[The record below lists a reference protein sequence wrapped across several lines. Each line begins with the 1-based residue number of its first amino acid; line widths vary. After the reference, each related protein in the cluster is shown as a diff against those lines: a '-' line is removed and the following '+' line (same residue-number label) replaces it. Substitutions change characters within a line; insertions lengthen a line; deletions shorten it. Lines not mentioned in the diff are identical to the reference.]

1 VSGFSRTDLVPEG
14 RTTCVALARRLRLPT
29 EMNPWPRIS
38 AACSNAAEAHP
49 RAFRSAIIASAV
61 AACLLV
67 VSLAWLIRVIVTPLP
82 DKDAIRGMGVTA
94 QATTLVD
101 LRDRQAFTIYQEQR
115 IDVPLSRVSPHLVRA
130 IIAIEDQR
138 FYDHHGVDLFRVAG
152 AAVTNLRR
160 GRAVQGGSTL
170 TQQLARQSFLT
181 PEKTY
186 TRKLKE
192 VVLARRVEREFSKGE
207 ILELYLNR
215 VYFGAG
221 LYGVEAASMG
231 FFGKSAADLDVAEAA
246 LLAGLVKSPST
257 YAPTVDLARATT
269 RRNVVLRAMLD
280 SKVIDRKTYE
290 PAARAA
296 VHLED
301 ALRPAEASGQY
312 FKEEVRRELVERFG
326 WERVYQGGLKVFTT
340 LDLDMQKAAEA
351 EVARSLKEIEER
363 QAKGRAR
370 GGKGARGKAAGAL
383 RDPLQAALVAMDPHS
398 GEVRALVG
406 GRDFKMSSFNRAT
419 QARRQAGSAFKPFV
433 YAAALERGYSPASLL
448 SNLNAPV
455 MTAQGAWAPEDEH
468 LASSTMTMRTAL
480 RTSSNRAAVH
490 MLDRVGISTAVE
502 FADRLGVGP
511 VPAVPSLVLGSG
523 EVTLLSMTAAYGAFA
538 NGGML
543 PVPSLIR
550 RVETTAGEVLYES
563 SPTQQRAVSESTAFL
578 MTTMLA
584 DVVNNGT
591 AWPARRVGFTLPAAG
606 KTGTT
611 NEYRDAWFVGFTP
624 HLVAGVWVGYDQPR
638 TIIGNGYAGELAVPL
653 WGRFMIAATKG
664 DKPDWFRAPGNV
676 TSATVCRLSGRLAT
690 PSCLDVETVDAKG
703 NRSRRSQ
710 SYVEHF
716 VSGREPSE
724 YCDLHGGR
732 FGHGV
737 LGALAAVFGGGAD
750 RAPEAVPVATDGV
763 VPDVVAPAVVTEIT
777 GGTLTEAETPR
788 KRGFWS
794 RVFRKGDDR
803 NKDEKKEPG
812 KNQAAR

>member
-1 VSGFSRTDLVPEG
+1 
-14 RTTCVALARRLRLPT
+14 
-29 EMNPWPRIS
+29 MNPWPRIS
-38 AACSNAAEAHP
+38 TAVSRAAAAHP
-49 RAFRSAIIASAV
+49 RAFRSALMTSV
-61 AACLLV
+61 VFSCLLV
-67 VSLAWLIRVIVTPLP
+67 VGLAWGTRVIVTSLP
-82 DKDAIRGMGVTA
+82 DRNAIQGMGVTA

-101 LRDRQAFTIYQEQR
+101 LHDRQAFTIYQEQR
-115 IDVPLSRVSPHLVRA
+115 IDVPLSRVSPHLLRA
-130 IIAIEDQR
+130 IVAIEDQR
-138 FYDHHGVDLFRVAG
+138 FYDHHGVDFFRVAG

-192 VVLARRVEREFSKGE
+192 VVLARRVEGEFTKHE

-257 YAPTVDLARATT
+257 YAPTVDLTRATA
-269 RRNVVLRAMLD
+269 RRNVVLKAMLD
-280 SKVIDRKTYE
+280 SRAIDRRSYQE
-290 PAARAA
+290 AVGSA

-312 FKEEVRRELVERFG
+312 FKEEVRRELVDRFG

-351 EVARSLKEIEER
+351 EVARSLKEIESR
-363 QAKGRAR
+363 QAKRRGQ
-370 GGKGARGKAAGAL
+370 GGKGARGHAGE
-383 RDPLQAALVAMDPHS
+383 PLQAALVAMDPHT

-406 GRDFKMSSFNRAT
+406 GRDFKASSFNRAT
-419 QARRQAGSAFKPFV
+419 QAKRQAGSAFKPFV
-433 YAAALERGYSPASLL
+433 YAAAIERGYSPASLIT
-448 SNLNAPV
+448 NLNAPI

-468 LASSTMTMRTAL
+468 QASPTMTMRTAL
-480 RTSSNRAAVH
+480 RTSSNRAAVR
-490 MLDRVGISTAVE
+490 MLDKVGISTAVE
-502 FADRLGVGP
+502 FANRLGVGP

-523 EVTLLSMTAAYGAFA
+523 DVTLLAMTAAYGAFA
-538 NGGML
+538 NAGML
-543 PVPSLIR
+543 PVPTLIR
-550 RVETTAGEVLYES
+550 RVETTAGEVLYEATS
-563 SPTQQRAVSESTAFL
+563 SQRRAVSEATAFL

-584 DVVNNGT
+584 DVVDHGT

-638 TIIGNGYAGELAVPL
+638 TIIDNGYAGELAVPL
-653 WGRFMIAATKG
+653 WGRFMIAATRG
-664 DKPDWFRAPGNV
+664 DSPDWFRAPGNV
-676 TSATVCRLSGRLAT
+676 TSATVCRLSGKLAT

-716 VSGREPSE
+716 VSGGEPTE
-724 YCDLHGGR
+724 YCDLHGR

-737 LGALAAVFGGGAD
+737 LGALAAVFGGGGGE
-750 RAPEAVPVATDGV
+750 RAPVPVDDRVPTSVAVGTDGV
-763 VPDVVAPAVVTEIT
+763 ATIADAPIETAVAGPAQQPEP
-777 GGTLTEAETPR
+777 AR
-788 KRGFWS
+788 RRGFWS
-794 RVFRKGDDR
+794 RVFGR
-803 NKDEKKEPG
+803 NGE
-812 KNQAAR
+812 KNQDGR